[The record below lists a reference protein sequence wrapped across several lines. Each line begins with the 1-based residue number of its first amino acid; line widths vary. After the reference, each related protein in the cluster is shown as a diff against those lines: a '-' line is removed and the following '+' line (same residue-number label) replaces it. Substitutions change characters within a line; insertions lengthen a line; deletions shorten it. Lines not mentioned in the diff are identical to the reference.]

1 MSFQTNVVKPPLVY
15 TFTSPRFSFSCFGQS
30 PKACLFVLG
39 HTVLQELILCLPKS
53 SKILG
58 MKRHCPQI
66 FCVLSL
72 QLCKVKCLTV
82 ACVAV
87 MSSVAECES
96 LTQVHFH
103 IICIPWFITEFVNF
117 DAEMVSFLCNI
128 LPEDNP
134 ALEFY
139 NYLEHCQMLWGVI
152 EFSLGLVQRVKD
164 SPLFPQLVIFFA
176 LIRSPCIVCKM
187 QKMQYV

>member
-1 MSFQTNVVKPPLVY
+1 MRSSLPWSTPLLHPVSLAVVLVK
-15 TFTSPRFSFSCFGQS
+15 SH
-30 PKACLFVLG
+30 KACLFVLG

-96 LTQVHFH
+96 LTQLHFH
-103 IICIPWFITEFVNF
+103 VICISWFITEFANF
-117 DAEMVSFLCNI
+117 DDETVSFLCNV
-128 LPEDNP
+128 LLEDNP

-139 NYLEHCQMLWGVI
+139 SYLIQ
-152 EFSLGLVQRVKD
+152 FVKD
-164 SPLFPQLVIFFA
+164 SPLFPQSVIFFA
-176 LIRSPCIVCKM
+176 LVRSPCIVCKM
-187 QKMQYV
+187 QKTQYV